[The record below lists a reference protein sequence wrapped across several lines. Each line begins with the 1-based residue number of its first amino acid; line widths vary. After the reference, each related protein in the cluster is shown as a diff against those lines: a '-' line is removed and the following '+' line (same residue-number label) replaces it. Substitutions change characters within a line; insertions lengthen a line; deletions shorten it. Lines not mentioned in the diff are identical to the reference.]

1 MGIRSVAILSR
12 ILLTGLTLA
21 VVGASMI
28 KPKRWKSERTGALQL
43 NGDSL
48 TVGDGTVLPLMRWS
62 TEGRPRAIML
72 GLHGY
77 GDYRRAFRLA
87 GPWFAEHG
95 VELMAYDQRG
105 FGETKSRGTWPG
117 ADNMIQDF
125 SDTVSIL
132 RKSFPDVP
140 LYVIGESMGGAVALA
155 GLASGQAQG
164 VDRLIVAA
172 PGVSGDMPLRQL
184 HDSVLRLAALA
195 LPWLAIELRRGG
207 RPWLDPSE
215 AARLADDPLI
225 LRELSVGTYE
235 GLIDLATIASEH
247 LRGALP
253 PTCLL
258 YGELDGTIPR
268 RAIDD
273 LAKSLDDQ
281 DETHFYPDRHH
292 LLLHETDA
300 DVVFADCLKWLHL
313 TN

>member
-1 MGIRSVAILSR
+1 MLSR
-12 ILLTGLTLA
+12 ILLAGLTLA
-21 VVGASMI
+21 VVGASMV
-28 KPKRWKSERTGALQL
+28 KPKRRRSKRMGALQL
-43 NGDSL
+43 NGDSV
-48 TVGDGTVLPLMRWS
+48 TVGDGAILPLMRWP
-62 TEGRPRAIML
+62 TEGEPRAIML
-72 GLHGY
+72 GLHAY

-105 FGETKSRGTWPG
+105 FGETASRGVWPG
-117 ADNMIQDF
+117 ADELIQDF
-125 SDTVSIL
+125 GDTVAIL
-132 RKSFPDVP
+132 RASFPDLP

-155 GLASGQAQG
+155 GLASGEVVG
-164 VDRLIVAA
+164 VDRLIVGA

-235 GLIDLATIASEH
+235 GLIDLATIASDH

-253 PTCLL
+253 PTFLL

-268 RAIDD
+268 RAVDD
-273 LAKSLDDQ
+273 LARALNDQ
-281 DETHFYPDRHH
+281 DDFRYYPDRHH
-292 LLLHETDA
+292 LLFHEADS
-300 DVVFADCLKWLHL
+300 DVVFADCLKWLRL
-313 TN
+313 ID